1 MSQVWDR
8 LSAGRSVAVD
18 ALFELDVRVHAAPAR
33 PGRDEVWAPTASV
46 APPPRAMLASRSTIG
61 RPSKPSSMPLD
72 GTNHAAG
79 DTYERHDG
87 YNDSGHHHLLRSPDV
102 DTIRGVR
109 RRKRREGT
117 ILHEMPGNSFGQAF
131 RITTAG
137 ESHGPGN
144 LVIVD
149 GCPPGLPLSADDLIP
164 DLARRRPGQSAIVTQ
179 RDEPDAPEILS
190 GVFEGKTTGT
200 SIAILVRNR
209 DQRSRDYTAIKNKYR
224 PGHADHTYDAKYG
237 FRDYR
242 GGGRSSARETT
253 VRVAAGA
260 IAKKLITERFGGR
273 VVGYVR
279 QVGEVV
285 ADVAD
290 PAAVTLDH
298 VERLPDG
305 RPNIVR
311 CPDAVAAER
320 MVALIERLRGEQNS
334 IGGVA
339 EIVATGVPAGLG
351 EPVFDKLK
359 ADLGKALFSLPAV
372 LGVEYGVGFGC
383 ATLRGTASND
393 VFYAARGAEGA
404 TPRIATRTNR
414 HGGMLGGIS
423 SGMPIVLRA
432 AVKPTS
438 SLSQPQETV
447 TRNGEPT
454 TIATKG
460 RHDPCL
466 LPRFIPMAEA
476 MVALVLA
483 DHWLRWQA
491 AGGGA

>member
-1 MSQVWDR
+1 
-8 LSAGRSVAVD
+8 
-18 ALFELDVRVHAAPAR
+18 
-33 PGRDEVWAPTASV
+33 
-46 APPPRAMLASRSTIG
+46 
-61 RPSKPSSMPLD
+61 
-72 GTNHAAG
+72 
-79 DTYERHDG
+79 
-87 YNDSGHHHLLRSPDV
+87 
-102 DTIRGVR
+102 
-109 RRKRREGT
+109 
-117 ILHEMPGNSFGQAF
+117 MPGNSFGQAF

-149 GCPPGLPLSADDLIP
+149 GCPPGLPLSVEDLLP

-190 GVFEGKTTGT
+190 GVFDGRTTGT
-200 SIAILVRNR
+200 SIAILIRNR
-209 DQRSRDYTAIKNKYR
+209 DQRSRDYSAIKEKYR

-260 IAKKLITERFGGR
+260 IAKKLLAERFGGR
-273 VVGYVR
+273 VVGYVK
-279 QVGEVV
+279 QVG
-285 ADVAD
+285 DVAAEIPD
-290 PAAVTLDH
+290 PAAVSLDR
-298 VERLPDG
+298 VEQLPDG

-311 CPDAVAAER
+311 CPDAAAAER
-320 MVALIERLRGEQNS
+320 MVALIERMRAEQNS

-339 EIVATGVPAGLG
+339 EIVASGIPAGLG

-383 ATLRGTASND
+383 ATLRGTESND
-393 VFYAARGAEGA
+393 VFYAAELLERTIGSGNLPADDVGGTSGDA
-404 TPRIATRTNR
+404 GDRSAAGGVAPASPRIATRTNR

-438 SLSQPQETV
+438 SLPQTQKTV
-447 TRNGEPT
+447 TRAGEPT

-491 AGGGA
+491 AGGS